1 MSTIKSVFLIV
12 FSSDHSQNDLAEL
25 LVMPIGLFS
34 LLSIHHFFHFVPLNW
49 YSLRSAFIFIAI
61 FTIFY
66 TFMKLIRKK
75 LGTKNKKLSPYV
87 IYMTYF
93 VAILGGSVT
102 MAS

>member
-1 MSTIKSVFLIV
+1 MSTIKNILLIV

-25 LVMPIGLFS
+25 LVMPLGLFS

-49 YSLRSAFIFIAI
+49 YSLRSAVIFMAI
-61 FTIFY
+61 FALFY
-66 TFMKLIRKK
+66 SFMKLIRKK

-87 IYMTYF
+87 IYMVYF
-93 VAILGGSVT
+93 VAILGGSVI